1 MTFQI
6 KEVNTNKDIIPL
18 DTNMQSYFFLSHEF
32 WKKKIIT
39 MRILHL
45 VFFFQL
51 NNFGLLRLFEIAV
64 NIKKYQITKPI
75 QLFDIFLIK
84 TCNIK

>member
-1 MTFQI
+1 
-6 KEVNTNKDIIPL
+6 
-18 DTNMQSYFFLSHEF
+18 
-32 WKKKIIT
+32 

-64 NIKKYQITKPI
+64 NIKKYQITKPV
-75 QLFDIFLIK
+75 QLFDIFLSK
-84 TCNIK
+84 TCNVKLVI